1 MMLEDILEQYPKAAL
16 LKNGSTVMLRPLEP
30 GDEKAFHAFFC
41 EIPETERLL
50 FKHRVTD
57 PEVIRDWCQN
67 VNYHRILPMLALDET
82 RILADASLHQ
92 SLGGWKRHIG
102 RISVVVH
109 PAARGLGLAKLL
121 VRELIE
127 VAQNIGLERL
137 EAEFMGEQVAARHV
151 FGKLGFTELLV
162 IKDYVKDM
170 QAVTHDYVLMG
181 RRLITDEEFASA
193 N

>member
-1 MMLEDILEQYPKAAL
+1 MMLEDLLEQYPKTAL
-16 LKNGSTVMLRPLEP
+16 LKDGRAVILRPLQP
-30 GDEKAFHAFFC
+30 TDERAFHQFFC

-67 VNYHRILPMLALDET
+67 VNYHRILPLLALDET

-109 PAARGLGLAKLL
+109 PAARGLGLAKTM

-127 VAQNIGLERL
+127 VAQNIGLEHL
-137 EAEFMGEQVAARHV
+137 EAEFMGEQLAARHV

-162 IKDYVKDM
+162 LKDYVKDM
-170 QAVTHDYVLMG
+170 QAIPHDYVLMG
-181 RRLITDEEFASA
+181 RRLITDEEFAAA